1 MSASRAWVKYAVTTA
16 VCALW
21 GALILRTDGY
31 SAALPVTEKYRFLC
45 DALTVPGLMVFLV
58 GVLTALANE
67 GSFNAISYAVRY
79 AVRRLIPGTGGQ
91 KETYAD
97 YVERRREK
105 RVRGYGFLFHV
116 GGAFFAAG
124 IVFLLLFLRA
134 GG

>member
-1 MSASRAWVKYAVTTA
+1 MSSGRAWIKYAVTA
-16 VCALW
+16 LICALW
-21 GALILRTDGY
+21 GALILRANGY
-31 SAALPVTEKYRFLC
+31 TSALPVTEKYRLLC

-97 YVERRREK
+97 YVERKREQ
-105 RVRGYGFLFHV
+105 RIRGYGFLFHV
-116 GGAFFAAG
+116 GGAFFALG
-124 IVFLLLFLRA
+124 IVFLILFLKA